1 MPCLC
6 CISLELIDNGNN
18 VVTIR
23 IMTKLPGVCTDCG
36 QGTKQVP
43 GAQRSEV
50 QQDSCQVSGVKLHW
64 ILCEPP
70 YRLCLRSVVIVES
83 VCCLLICC
91 AVSVYEPGSPF
102 SY

>member
-1 MPCLC
+1 MSCLC
-6 CISLELIDNGNN
+6 CVNLELIDSGNN

-43 GAQRSEV
+43 GVQRSEV
-50 QQDSCQVSGVKLHW
+50 QQDSRQVNGVKPPYR
-64 ILCEPP
+64 PP
-70 YRLCLRSVVIVES
+70 YRLCLRSIVIVES
-83 VCCLLICC
+83 GCCLLICC